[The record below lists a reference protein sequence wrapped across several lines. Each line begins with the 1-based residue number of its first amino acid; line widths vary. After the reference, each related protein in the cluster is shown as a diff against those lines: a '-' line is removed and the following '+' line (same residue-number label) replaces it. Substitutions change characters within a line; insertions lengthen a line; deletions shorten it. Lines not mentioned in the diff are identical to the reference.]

1 MDDRRIGHP
10 PSIAVQ
16 RQKPKFRQRPAQPQL
31 LEEYTKAKD
40 VTRHRLF
47 IETLEGVMGKSNKV
61 IIEGG
66 EKGHGVVPYLI
77 LPEIEINQSTT
88 AAPITGVK

>member
-1 MDDRRIGHP
+1 MPARPTSMLPNGR
-10 PSIAVQ
+10 SAYRSSAVHCCAATGA
-16 RQKPKFRQRPAQPQL
+16 KLLQRPTQPQL

-40 VTRHRLF
+40 VTRRRLF
-47 IETLEGVMGKSNKV
+47 IETLEGVLGKSNKV

-77 LPEIEINQSTT
+77 LPEIE
-88 AAPITGVK
+88 KR